1 MNKYNLSIIIYLIF
15 LTVSLYCF
23 NRVHQVPALK
33 EEIQIIKNEFDD
45 MTTELRSDI
54 DEIKKLLIKI
64 NNKID

>member
-1 MNKYNLSIIIYLIF
+1 
-15 LTVSLYCF
+15 
-23 NRVHQVPALK
+23 VHQVPALK